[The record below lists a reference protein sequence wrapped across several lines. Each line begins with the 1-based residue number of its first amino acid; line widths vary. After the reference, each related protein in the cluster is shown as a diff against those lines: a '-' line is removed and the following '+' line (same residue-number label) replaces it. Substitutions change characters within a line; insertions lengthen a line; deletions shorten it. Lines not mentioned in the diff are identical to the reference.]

1 MYRQSQATRLLPA
14 SLLVLLVAG
23 AGLHGCAPV
32 PARTAPEPPTAAP
45 RDSFTFFV
53 IGDPQINVPR
63 WGTAGTEATIDAM
76 NALPGEPFPLGGTVD
91 EPRGVL
97 IAGDLVDDV
106 GNPDN
111 WELYT
116 HLFDPGGYARL
127 RFPVYEVVGNHDLGT
142 ELGPGEWTYVQ
153 RELIQRNSRRPGH
166 LSFGPNRY
174 HYSWD
179 WGSVHFVSLNVFPGT
194 VPRPVYGKDA
204 PWNDPKGSLAFLRS
218 DLEEHVGASGRPVI
232 LMWHYG
238 LRGWGLEKWWTPE
251 DLDALAGVLRP
262 YDVALILHGHEH
274 RYERYGWEGYDVIMA
289 PSPQI
294 DRTEGEAESR
304 PKGFLVVRVEGD
316 RLETA
321 YHGPDGWEDAWS
333 KAMAEGP
340 KPAG

>member
-1 MYRQSQATRLLPA
+1 MLAPRKVNRHPTTCLLTLLLAA
-14 SLLVLLVAG
+14 S
-23 AGLHGCAPV
+23 GLHGCVPV
-32 PARTAPEPPTAAP
+32 PSAQTAPQAAAVVP
-45 RDSFTFFV
+45 DSFTFFV
-53 IGDPQINVPR
+53 IGDPQINEPR
-63 WGTAGTEATIDAM
+63 WGTAGTEATIDVM
-76 NALPGEPFPLGGTVD
+76 NTLPGTAFPLGGSVD

-106 GNPDN
+106 KNPDN
-111 WELYT
+111 WEIYT

-142 ELGPGEWTYVQ
+142 DTGVAWSYVQ
-153 RELIQRNSRRPGH
+153 RDLIERNQRRPAGLH
-166 LSFGPNRY
+166 LDSSRY

-179 WGSVHFVSLNVFPGT
+179 WGRVHFVSLNVFPGT
-194 VPRPVYGKDA
+194 VPRRVYGKDA

-218 DLEEHVGASGRPVI
+218 DLEEQVGSSGRPVI

-251 DLDALAGVLRP
+251 DLAALKDVLRP

-294 DRTEGEAESR
+294 DREEGEAASR
-304 PKGFLVVRVEGD
+304 PRGFLVVRVQGD

-321 YHGPDGWEDAWS
+321 YHGPDGWEDAWAKEMSGGS
-333 KAMAEGP
+333 KTG
-340 KPAG
+340 G